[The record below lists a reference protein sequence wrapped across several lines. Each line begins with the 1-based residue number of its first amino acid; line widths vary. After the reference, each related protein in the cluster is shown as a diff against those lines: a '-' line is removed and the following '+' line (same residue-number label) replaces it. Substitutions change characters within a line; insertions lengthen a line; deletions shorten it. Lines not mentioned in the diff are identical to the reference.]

1 MGTLSP
7 EPIGLAESITMGT
20 ESVSIELEIYGLYSY
35 EPTGTE
41 PTGFDFGR
49 M

>member
-7 EPIGLAESITMGT
+7 EPIGFAGSTTMGA
-20 ESVSIELEIYGLYSY
+20 ESVSIELEIYGLYGY

-41 PTGFDFGR
+41 LTEFDFE
-49 M
+49 